1 MKKLLVLVLAVALN
15 ACVAP
20 NEESIPVVSY
30 EDYSI
35 SVDEALRNLESELR
49 LIDGSETRSNEPSN
63 IKRFIA
69 TSDGAEIVTDII
81 QMDYLIRLRNCR
93 PV

>member
-35 SVDEALRNLESELR
+35 SVDEALRNLES
-49 LIDGSETRSNEPSN
+49 
-63 IKRFIA
+63 
-69 TSDGAEIVTDII
+69 
-81 QMDYLIRLRNCR
+81 
-93 PV
+93 